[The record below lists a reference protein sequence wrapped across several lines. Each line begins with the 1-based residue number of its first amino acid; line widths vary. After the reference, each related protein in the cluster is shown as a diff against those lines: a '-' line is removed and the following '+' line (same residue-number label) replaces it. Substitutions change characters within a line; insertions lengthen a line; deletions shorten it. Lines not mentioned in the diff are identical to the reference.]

1 MSNTT
6 LSNATLSTKGRDT
19 LTAYLLLAP
28 FLVLFVVFLGY
39 PVCYSAVMSLGK
51 VTLSTDWYRVFQD
64 MGYCGLDNYRRLF
77 TADPEFWWSLV
88 LTLAYA
94 ALTIPLGIALSL
106 GLALL
111 LSNRV
116 KGVAFFRGA
125 FFLPNVLDPLVVGV
139 LWVFICAPQ
148 YGLLEVALRNAAHA
162 AHVSV
167 PPTGPLFPGG
177 LLGNPW
183 TVLPVIALAMVLKGA
198 GFGMILFLTAIQNI
212 PGDLYEAADLDGA
225 SAWDK
230 LIHITLPFVKP
241 IILFML
247 ITGVTGSLNAFT
259 EIYAMTGGEG
269 GPATEVSLPT
279 GEGFVHLVAWFALWV
294 AAGGILGMFIR
305 WAKEI
310 TGLKSE
316 TDPWIARGFM
326 AVAFLAALLTRP
338 HVGRPVHFTGRA
350 ATVSG
355 FYLFKTFER
364 GDYGYAAAIAF
375 VLMGVALLISAVNMR
390 LMRQED

>member
-1 MSNTT
+1 MNS
-6 LSNATLSTKGRDT
+6 KGRDA
-19 LTAYLLLAP
+19 LTAYLLLSP

-39 PVCYSAVMSLGK
+39 PVIYSGWMSMGK
-51 VTLSTDWYRVFQD
+51 VTLTTDWYRVFQD
-64 MGYCGLDNYRRLF
+64 MSYCGLDNYRRLF
-77 TADPEFWWSLV
+77 TADPEFWWSLS

-111 LSNRV
+111 LSNRI

-139 LWVFICAPQ
+139 LWVFMCAPE
-148 YGLLEVALRNAAHA
+148 YGLLDVVVRNAASA
-162 AHVSV
+162 TGVAV
-167 PPTGPLFPGG
+167 PATGSLIPGG

-225 SAWDK
+225 TSWDK
-230 LIHITLPFVKP
+230 LVHITLPFVKP

-247 ITGVTGSLNAFT
+247 ITGVSASLNAFT
-259 EIYAMTGGEG
+259 EIFAMTGGEG

-279 GEGFVHLVAWFALWV
+279 GEGFVHVVSWVLLWV
-294 AAGGILGMFIR
+294 TVGGIAGLFIR
-305 WAKEI
+305 WAKELA
-310 TGLKSE
+310 GAKGDH
-316 TDPWIARGFM
+316 DPWIPR
-326 AVAFLAALLTRP
+326 AVMLAALVVAALNAP
-338 HVGRPVHFTGRA
+338 HVGTPVRFTGRA
-350 ATVSG
+350 AAVSG
-355 FYLFKTFER
+355 FYLYKTFER
-364 GDYGYAAAIAF
+364 GEYGYAAAIAF
-375 VLMGVALLISAVNMR
+375 VLMGVALLISTVNMR

>member
-1 MSNTT
+1 MMSSRN
-6 LSNATLSTKGRDT
+6 RDT
-19 LTAYLLLAP
+19 VTAYLLLAP
-28 FLVLFVVFLGY
+28 FLFLFVIFLGY
-39 PVCYSAVMSLGK
+39 PVVKSALMSMGK
-51 VTLSTDWYRVFQD
+51 VTLTTDWFRVFQD
-64 MGYCGLDNYRRLF
+64 MTYCGLDNYRRLF
-77 TADPEFWWSLV
+77 TNDPEFWWSLL

-111 LSNRV
+111 LSNRI

-139 LWVFICAPQ
+139 VWVVICEPQ
-148 YGLLEVALRNAAHA
+148 SGLLITLVRWIGNHLGFAMAPNA
-162 AHVSV
+162 
-167 PPTGPLFPGG
+167 TLIPGG

-183 TVLPVIALAMVLKGA
+183 TVLPAIALAMVLKGA

-225 SAWDK
+225 SAYDK
-230 LIHITLPFVKP
+230 LVHITLPFVKP

-279 GEGFVHLVAWFALWV
+279 GEGALHLLAWV
-294 AAGGILGMFIR
+294 ALCVTVGGIAGLFMR
-305 WAKEI
+305 WAKELS
-310 TGLKSE
+310 GNKS
-316 TDPWIARGFM
+316 DRDAWIPRLVM
-326 AVAFLAALLTRP
+326 LAALAVAYFRAPPIAT
-338 HVGRPVHFTGRA
+338 PVRFTGRA
-350 ATVSG
+350 ASVSG

-375 VLMGVALLISAVNMR
+375 VLMGVALVISAFNMR

>member
-1 MSNTT
+1 MS
-6 LSNATLSTKGRDT
+6 KDT
-19 LTAYLLLAP
+19 REALTAYLLLAP

-39 PVCYSAVMSLGK
+39 PVIYSGWMSMGK
-51 VTLSTDWYRVFQD
+51 VTLTTDWYRVFQD
-64 MGYCGLDNYRRLF
+64 MSYCGLDNYRKLF
-77 TADPEFWWSLV
+77 TADPEFWWSLL

-111 LSNRV
+111 LSNKVRAV
-116 KGVAFFRGA
+116 GFFRSA

-148 YGLLEVALRNAAHA
+148 YGLLEVMLRWLAAA
-162 AHVSV
+162 TGAHVEA
-167 PPTGPLFPGG
+167 TGPIFQGG

-225 SAWDK
+225 TAWDK

-247 ITGVTGSLNAFT
+247 ITGVSGSLNAFT

-269 GPATEVSLPT
+269 GPATEVNLPT
-279 GEGFVHLVAWFALWV
+279 AEGFIHVAAWMAAWV
-294 AAGGILGMFIR
+294 AGAGILGLFVR
-305 WAKEI
+305 WVKEL
-310 TGLKSE
+310 TGNKAE
-316 TDPWIARGFM
+316 WDRWILPSTM
-326 AVAFLAALLTRP
+326 LVALVLAAKFAP
-338 HVGRPVHFTGRA
+338 QVGTPVRFTGRA
-350 ATVSG
+350 ASVSG

-375 VLMGVALLISAVNMR
+375 VLMGVALLISALNMR
-390 LMRQED
+390 LMRQGD

>member
-1 MSNTT
+1 MNS
-6 LSNATLSTKGRDT
+6 KGRDA
-19 LTAYLLLAP
+19 LTAYLLLSP
-28 FLVLFVVFLGY
+28 FLLLFVVFLGY
-39 PVCYSAVMSLGK
+39 PVIYSGYMSMGK
-51 VTLSTDWYRVFQD
+51 VTLTTDWYRVFQD
-64 MGYCGLDNYRRLF
+64 MSWCGLDNYRRLF

-88 LTLAYA
+88 LTLIYA

-111 LSNRV
+111 LSNRIKAV
-116 KGVAFFRGA
+116 GFFRSA

-148 YGLLEVALRNAAHA
+148 YGLLDVMLRAAANAM
-162 AHVSV
+162 HVSA
-167 PPTGPLFPGG
+167 PQTGPMIQGG

-230 LIHITLPFVKP
+230 LVHITLPFVKP

-279 GEGFVHLVAWFALWV
+279 AEGFLHVAAWIALWV
-294 AAGGILGMFIR
+294 TAGGIVGMFIR
-305 WAKEI
+305 WAKELA
-310 TGLKSE
+310 GMKA
-316 TDPWIARGFM
+316 DFDRWIPRGIM
-326 AVAFLAALLTRP
+326 FLCLVVAALRAP
-338 HVGRPVHFTGRA
+338 AVGTPVRFTGRA
-350 ATVSG
+350 ASVSG

-375 VLMGVALLISAVNMR
+375 VLMGVALLISALNMR
-390 LMRQED
+390 LMGSDD

>member
-1 MSNTT
+1 MNS
-6 LSNATLSTKGRDT
+6 KGRDA
-19 LTAYLLLAP
+19 LTAYLLLSP

-39 PVCYSAVMSLGK
+39 PVLYSAWMSMGK

-64 MGYCGLDNYRRLF
+64 MTYCGLDNYRRLF

-106 GLALL
+106 SLALL
-111 LSNRV
+111 LSNRIRA
-116 KGVAFFRGA
+116 VAFFRGA

-148 YGLLEVALRNAAHA
+148 YGLLEVLLRALARTANID
-162 AHVSV
+162 V
-167 PPTGPLFPGG
+167 PATGPLFPGG

-230 LIHITLPFVKP
+230 LVHITLPFVKP
-241 IILFML
+241 IILFMM

-279 GEGFVHLVAWFALWV
+279 GEGFIHLLSWLALWV
-294 AAGGILGMFIR
+294 TVGGIAGLFIR
-305 WAKEI
+305 WARELSGNK
-310 TGLKSE
+310 G
-316 TDPWIARGFM
+316 DHDHWIPRVVM
-326 AVAFLAALLTRP
+326 LVALVVAAIRAP
-338 HVGRPVHFTGRA
+338 HIGTPIRFTGRA
-350 ATVSG
+350 ASVSG

-375 VLMGVALLISAVNMR
+375 VLMGVALLISSVNMKM
-390 LMRQED
+390 MRQED

>member
-1 MSNTT
+1 MMS
-6 LSNATLSTKGRDT
+6 SKKRDA
-19 LTAYLLLAP
+19 LTAYLLLSP
-28 FLVLFVVFLGY
+28 FLALFIVFLGY
-39 PVCYSAVMSLGK
+39 PVIYSGYMSMGK
-51 VTLSTDWYRVFQD
+51 VTLTTDWYRVFHD
-64 MGYCGLDNYRRLF
+64 MSWCGLDNYRRLF

-94 ALTIPLGIALSL
+94 AMTIPLGIALSL

-111 LSNRV
+111 LSNRI
-116 KGVAFFRGA
+116 KGVSFFRSA

-148 YGLLEVALRNAAHA
+148 YGLLEVMLRNAAAA

-167 PPTGPLFPGG
+167 AQTGPLIPGG

-225 SAWDK
+225 SSYDK
-230 LIHITLPFVKP
+230 LVHITLPFVKP
-241 IILFML
+241 IILFMM

-279 GEGFVHLVAWFALWV
+279 GEGFIHLASWILLWIT
-294 AAGGILGMFIR
+294 AAGITGFFLR
-305 WAKEI
+305 WAKEAA
-310 TGLKSE
+310 GAKG
-316 TDPWIARGFM
+316 DHDHWIPRGIM
-326 AVAFLAALLTRP
+326 LLALVVAALKAP
-338 HVGRPVHFTGRA
+338 AVGTPVRFTGRA
-350 ATVSG
+350 ASVSG

-390 LMRQED
+390 MMGSED

>member
-1 MSNTT
+1 MS
-6 LSNATLSTKGRDT
+6 KQGRDA

-28 FLVLFVVFLGY
+28 FLLLFVVFLGY
-39 PVCYSAVMSLGK
+39 PVIYSGWMSMGK
-51 VTLSTDWYRVFQD
+51 VTLTTDWYRVFQD
-64 MGYCGLDNYRRLF
+64 MTYCGFDNYRKLF
-77 TADPEFWWSLV
+77 TADPEFWWSLL

-111 LSNRV
+111 LSNRIKAV
-116 KGVAFFRGA
+116 GFFRSA

-148 YGLLEVALRNAAHA
+148 YGLLDLGARWAIAASHI
-162 AHVSV
+162 
-167 PPTGPLFPGG
+167 PPDWLPAWVHRVMQFG
-177 LLGNPW
+177 LLGTPA
-183 TVLPVIALAMVLKGA
+183 TVLPTIALAMVLKGA

-225 SAWDK
+225 SQWDK
-230 LIHITLPFVKP
+230 LVHITLPFVKP

-269 GPATEVSLPT
+269 GPATEVNLPT
-279 GEGFVHLVAWFALWV
+279 AEGFIHVAAWMAAWV
-294 AAGGILGMFIR
+294 AGAGILGLFVR
-305 WAKEI
+305 WAKELA
-310 TGLKSE
+310 GGKSE
-316 TDPWIARGFM
+316 SDRWILPVTM
-326 AVAFLAALLTRP
+326 LVALVFAALNAP
-338 HVGRPVHFTGRA
+338 QVGTPVRFTGRA
-350 ATVSG
+350 AAVSG

-375 VLMGVALLISAVNMR
+375 VLMGVALLISALNMR
-390 LMRQED
+390 LMRQSD

>member
-1 MSNTT
+1 MNP
-6 LSNATLSTKGRDT
+6 KGRDT
-19 LTAYLLLAP
+19 LTAYILLAP
-28 FLVLFVVFLGY
+28 FLILFVIFLGY
-39 PVCYSAVMSLGK
+39 PVCYSAVMSCGK
-51 VTLSTDWYRVFQD
+51 VTLTTDWYRVFQD
-64 MGYCGLDNYRRLF
+64 MAWCGLDNYRRLF

-88 LTLAYA
+88 LTLVYA

-139 LWVFICAPQ
+139 LWTLICAPQ
-148 YGLLEVALRNAAHA
+148 YGLMEVMLRAGARVA
-162 AHVSV
+162 GIDV
-167 PPTGPLFPGG
+167 PATGALFPGG
-177 LLGNPW
+177 FLGNPW

-230 LIHITLPFVKP
+230 LVHITLPFVKP

-269 GPATEVSLPT
+269 GPATEVNLPT
-279 GEGFVHLVAWFALWV
+279 GEGFVHLAAWFAAWV
-294 AAGGILGMFIR
+294 AAAGIAGLFVR
-305 WAKEI
+305 WAKDVA
-310 TGLKSE
+310 GLKGE
-316 TDPWIARGFM
+316 RDPWIPRGAM
-326 AVAFLAALLTRP
+326 LVALLIAAIRAPYIGT
-338 HVGRPVHFTGRA
+338 PVRFTGRA
-350 ATVSG
+350 ASVSG

-375 VLMGVALLISAVNMR
+375 VLMAVALLISAVNMR